1 MIIMRN
7 VAIFLFYSFFLVIL
21 GRQLS
26 FIPVLNFSK
35 AEEAK
40 DTEEIR
46 EGLTTFLKEKEG
58 QFSIYY
64 KDLNS
69 GEEFG
74 MQENTVLTAASLNK
88 LFIVG
93 YLYNLASKKEI
104 NLEDKIV
111 IQEEDIQDYGTGS
124 LRYKKAGEPYTLKYL
139 AQLAF
144 KQSDNTAAHVLT
156 IRLGEEN
163 IQEYARQ
170 LGMSATNMVE
180 NETSSRDVGRFL
192 ELLYQNEITSS
203 ALTSEMMDFMKD
215 TDFEDRIPR
224 LLPAGVTVYH
234 KIGDAVTLVHDGA
247 IVNNGKESF
256 ILVVMANNLKDEEKA
271 KATIG
276 EIAQFIYSS
285 RFPPK

>member
-1 MIIMRN
+1 MRN
-7 VAIFLFYSFFLVIL
+7 VAIFLFYSFFLILL
-21 GRQLS
+21 GRHLT
-26 FIPVLNFSK
+26 FIPTLNFSK
-35 AEEAK
+35 AEKAK

-46 EGLTTFLKEKEG
+46 EELTKFLKEKEG

-64 KDLNS
+64 KDINS
-69 GEEFG
+69 GEGFG
-74 MQENTVLTAASLNK
+74 IQENTVLTAASLNK
-88 LFIVG
+88 LVIVG

-156 IRLGEEN
+156 IRLGEDN

-180 NETSSRDVGRFL
+180 NETSARDVGRFL
-192 ELLYQNEITSS
+192 ELLYSHKITSP
-203 ALTSEMMDFMKD
+203 ALSQEMMDFMKD
-215 TDFEDRIPR
+215 TEFEDRIPR
-224 LLPAGVTVYH
+224 LLSKDVTVYH

-247 IVNNGKESF
+247 IVDNSEDPF
-256 ILVVMANNLKDEEKA
+256 ILVVMAHNLKDEGKGKETIGQVAQLIYSLRFPKA
-271 KATIG
+271 K
-276 EIAQFIYSS
+276 
-285 RFPPK
+285 

>member
-1 MIIMRN
+1 MRKI
-7 VAIFLFYSFFLVIL
+7 AIFLFYSFFLILL
-21 GRQLS
+21 GRNLS
-26 FIPVLNFSK
+26 FIPQLDFAK
-35 AEEAK
+35 EEKAK

-46 EGLTTFLKEKEG
+46 GELTTFLKELPG

-64 KDLNS
+64 KDLKT

-74 MQENTVLTAASLNK
+74 LQENSVLTAASLNK
-88 LFIVG
+88 LVIVG

-111 IQEEDIQDYGTGS
+111 IQEQDIQDYGTGS
-124 LRYKKAGEPYTLKYL
+124 LRYQKPGEPYTLKYL

-163 IQEYARQ
+163 VQEYARQ
-170 LGMSATNMVE
+170 LGMKATDMVE
-180 NETSSRDVGRFL
+180 NETSPADIGRFL
-192 ELLYQNEITSS
+192 ELLYMGKITTP
-203 ALTSEMMDFMKD
+203 ALTQEMMDFMRD

-224 LLPAGVTVYH
+224 FLPKEAVVYH

-247 IVNNGKESF
+247 LIDNGKSPF
-256 ILVVMANNLKDEEKA
+256 ILVIMSHNLKDEEKA
-271 KATIG
+271 KESIG
-276 EIAQFIYSS
+276 KIAQFIYSS
-285 RFPPK
+285 KFPESK